1 MHTERSKNN
10 FIIETSVEYN
20 PDDFA
25 YMYAKYDSE
34 FEMYHSKHGTPL
46 GLEVV
51 YNPDILQEPIVDHW
65 VKYFTKHGLE
75 FNFDMNDDMEGSGQA
90 GFQLI
95 RTNLSDG
102 QDLSIHQDG
111 YRNAGLVI
119 PLSFPQRIQWYD
131 KDDNELYNHEYTQ
144 ITCINAGGA
153 RHGVKYSAEKRWQF
167 QFDVFNTWEELQDL
181 ILKIA

>member
-1 MHTERSKNN
+1 
-10 FIIETSVEYN
+10 
-20 PDDFA
+20 
-25 YMYAKYDSE
+25 
-34 FEMYHSKHGTPL
+34 
-46 GLEVV
+46 
-51 YNPDILQEPIVDHW
+51 
-65 VKYFTKHGLE
+65 
-75 FNFDMNDDMEGSGQA
+75 MNDDMEGSGQA

-95 RTNLSDG
+95 RTNLLEG

-131 KDDNELYNHEYTQ
+131 KDNNELYNHEYTQ

>member
-10 FIIETSVEYN
+10 FIVETSVEYN

-51 YNPDILQEPIVDHW
+51 YNPDILQEPIIDHW

-75 FNFDMNDDMEGSGQA
+75 FNFDMNNDMEGSGQA

-111 YRNAGLVI
+111 FRNAG
-119 PLSFPQRIQWYD
+119 
-131 KDDNELYNHEYTQ
+131 
-144 ITCINAGGA
+144 
-153 RHGVKYSAEKRWQF
+153 
-167 QFDVFNTWEELQDL
+167 
-181 ILKIA
+181 